1 MLNMCTMKIMSFGVT
16 RRAAAILM
24 TNPINTIIAS
34 RSTPIIS
41 VRVTV
46 IDDSKEDAIV
56 QNKAD
61 DCDKEGHNGTNTAAE
76 RDTIKPTSSLS
87 LKRLG
92 RVPIVKALCV
102 CVCVCVGGGSYSNDN
117 NSGIAFASLCKQV
130 TVGT

>member
-16 RRAAAILM
+16 RRAAAIIL
-24 TNPINTIIAS
+24 TNTINTIIAT
-34 RSTPIIS
+34 RFTPIIC

-102 CVCVCVGGGSYSNDN
+102 CVCVGGGSYSNDN

-130 TVGT
+130 TRRHTV